1 MGVWAILAF
10 FLAAAGGITIA
21 FSIIWKA
28 PNLMRNIA
36 ISSQDLLAGLVL
48 GIAFVVT
55 FVIALAAIIQPNH
68 NVTGLAILNWTLL
81 LDAFGVGI
89 VGSFI
94 WFYTLTERNDYHLVM
109 SKESAATWQ
118 AVQDKLQCCG
128 YFNSTDLG
136 TIGGFCTDATF
147 AANATPCVGPITEYA
162 DYTLNN
168 IFSTVSICITPLTS
182 LFIPTAQ
189 IYGFMAVILALF
201 LATMCVIK
209 KAQKRS

>member
-1 MGVWAILAF
+1 MGVWAVLAF
-10 FLAAAGGITIA
+10 FLLAAGGITIA
-21 FSIIWKA
+21 FSIIWKT

-55 FVIALAAIIQPNH
+55 FVIALAAIVQPNH
-68 NVTGLAILNWTLL
+68 SVIGLAILNWTLL
-81 LDAFGVGI
+81 LDALGVGI

-94 WFYTLTERNDYHLVM
+94 WFYTLTERSDYHLVM
-109 SKESAATWQ
+109 STQSTATWQ
-118 AVQDKLQCCG
+118 AVQDKLSCCG

-136 TIGGFCTDATF
+136 TIGGFCSDATF

-162 DYTLNN
+162 DYALNN
-168 IFSTVSICITPLTS
+168 VFTT
-182 LFIPTAQ
+182 
-189 IYGFMAVILALF
+189 IYGFMAVILAFF

-209 KAQKRS
+209 KRNEAERFRRIDEKRGGRGFV